1 MQPND
6 DYAIRNLTVEAET
19 DWRYCFPTLNMHHQD
34 RDLWTK
40 IGRSLNLTGH
50 GKYETS
56 ALLVPAVRES
66 LNQRNKI
73 DGAKD
78 SYLYYFDAPS
88 SLRPVFKL
96 VLNL

>member
-19 DWRYCFPTLNMHHQD
+19 DWRYCFPTLNMHHQG
-34 RDLWTK
+34 RDLRTK
-40 IGRSLNLTGH
+40 IGQSRVRNGHYNL
-50 GKYETS
+50 S
-56 ALLVPAVRES
+56 DQAVREA

-96 VLNL
+96 MPNL